1 MGSFFIRTVPRA
13 HVRRALLVCLPA
25 LVAAPSQADPVRCQG
40 ALAASAAV
48 QCALEN
54 SPELRS
60 ARLQLQ
66 ALSQQQKSAG
76 RILPSHPQVSVL
88 LADRRPF
95 SGGGSAADPGTALNW
110 YLTLSQEI
118 EFAGQRG
125 KRVATVEAE
134 AAAQLRRVAVIEQE
148 TAAHALRTFAESV
161 ATREDLALAERAAEV
176 AAAMSRY
183 ATARAAQELVP
194 SIEADLARAEAAR
207 LHLLR
212 SEAEQRARSAE
223 ATLRVWLQPAEVA
236 EAAPQTATHAA
247 GSLDDVLPMG
257 ILDTAQS
264 DASGM
269 QQSPVASELVSSALR
284 LRADLDMARL
294 EVHIKQ
300 AQRDLLR
307 RSRVPNLMLSFTAQS
322 DGFGERVL
330 GGGVSLP
337 LPLPEPLGPSRAGD
351 VAAAGVAI
359 EQAKLDVDKRRR
371 QIVLEVQL
379 ALSAVLAAQRAV
391 SEVPSEL
398 IARAQTDLWAIAEA
412 IRGGRVSLREA
423 LLWQRGLLD
432 LLQLHLRAR
441 RDYALARIELRR
453 ASGLA
458 LVQDE
463 RSTQQAAPKAEVP
476 R

>member
-1 MGSFFIRTVPRA
+1 MGSFFVRTAQRA
-13 HVRRALLVCLPA
+13 HVLRALVVWLPA
-25 LVAAPSQADPVRCQG
+25 LVAAPSQADPRHCQG
-40 ALAASAAV
+40 ALVAATAA

-66 ALSQQQKSAG
+66 AFSEQRKSAG

-88 LADRRPF
+88 VADRRLF
-95 SGGGSAADPGTALNW
+95 SGSGSAAEPGAALNW

-118 EFAGQRG
+118 EIAGQRG
-125 KRVATVEAE
+125 QRVAAVDAE

-148 TAAHALRTFAESV
+148 TTAHALRIFAE
-161 ATREDLALAERAAEV
+161 ALAAREDLALAERAAEV

-223 ATLRVWLQPAEVA
+223 ATLHLWLLPAEIA
-236 EAAPQTATHAA
+236 EAAPQNVIHAA

-257 ILDTAQS
+257 IV
-264 DASGM
+264 DAPRPDVAET
-269 QQSPVASELVSSALR
+269 QPSPTDRELVPSALR
-284 LRADLDMARL
+284 LRADLDVARL

-307 RSRVPNLMLSFTAQS
+307 RSRVPNLVLSLTAQS

-330 GGGVSLP
+330 GGGINLP
-337 LPLPEPLGPSRAGD
+337 LPLPEPLGPSRGGD
-351 VAAAGVAI
+351 VAAAGLAI
-359 EQAKLDVDKRRR
+359 EQAQLDVDKRRR

-379 ALSAVLAAQRAV
+379 ALSAVRAAQRAM
-391 SEVPSEL
+391 SEVPGEL

-432 LLQLHLRAR
+432 LLQLHVRAR

-453 ASGLA
+453 ASGLP
-458 LVQDE
+458 LVQDG
-463 RSTQQAAPKAEVP
+463 RSTQPAAPKVEVP